1 MGFLRASEIR
11 ATNGPTIITLQP
23 LEFRPWSCNLIDHA
37 VRALRCEI
45 MPEVDLEPNYLESER
60 AWFADYYR
68 EEHVNPIGMG
78 LRVRRDLAN
87 ALKHSG
93 RRTLGRVLSIGCG
106 DGRFERLL
114 APSAESV
121 VGIDISPDAISIA
134 NAIAARD
141 GLTNLKFQVK
151 TTDEFDWN
159 GPFDTVFCMALFH
172 HLPEGEVP
180 GLASRI
186 YQNLERGG
194 LLFTLDPNADAV
206 MRKIGRIILG
216 GRYHNYHTDD
226 ERELSPSDTRA
237 IICRSGFD
245 RVDYLPADWTLIPAM
260 YILSQGPQW
269 PLRRCD
275 WVDRLCFRL
284 PIDRWASRFS
294 LAAHKD

>member
-1 MGFLRASEIR
+1 
-11 ATNGPTIITLQP
+11 
-23 LEFRPWSCNLIDHA
+23 
-37 VRALRCEI
+37 

-93 RRTLGRVLSIGCG
+93 RRTLGRVLSIGYG

>member
-1 MGFLRASEIR
+1 
-11 ATNGPTIITLQP
+11 
-23 LEFRPWSCNLIDHA
+23 
-37 VRALRCEI
+37 
-45 MPEVDLEPNYLESER
+45 MPDVDLKPDYLESER

-68 EEHVNPIGMG
+68 EKHFNTFGMG
-78 LRVRRDLAN
+78 LRLRRDLTN

-106 DGRFERLL
+106 DGRFERLV

-141 GLTNLKFQVK
+141 GLANLTFQVK
-151 TTDEFDWN
+151 TPDEFDWD

-172 HLPEGEVP
+172 HLPEDEVP
-180 GLASRI
+180 SLASRI
-186 YQNLERGG
+186 YQNLARGG

-216 GRYHNYHTDD
+216 DRYHNYHTDD
-226 ERELSPSDTRA
+226 ERELNPLDTQA
-237 IICRSGFD
+237 IIRGSGFD

-260 YILSQGPQW
+260 YMLYRGPQW
-269 PLRRCD
+269 PMRLCD
-275 WVDRLCFRL
+275 WVDRLCFRF
-284 PIDRWASRFS
+284 PIDRWASGFS